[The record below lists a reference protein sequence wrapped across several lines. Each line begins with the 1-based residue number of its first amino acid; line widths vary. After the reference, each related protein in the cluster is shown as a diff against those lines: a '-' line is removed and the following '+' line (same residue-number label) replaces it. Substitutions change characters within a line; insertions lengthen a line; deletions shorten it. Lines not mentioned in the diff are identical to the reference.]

1 MNSRRPLPTLV
12 AAAFV
17 ILGFSAFAADP
28 TADPSLSAL
37 RDCIARYG
45 TDLAAIERRYAVP
58 GSETHRE
65 RLGQFFAE
73 QQRGLEAVN
82 FDALDQDGRIDY
94 LLLRNRIRFERQQLE
109 HRHSQDLAI
118 TNLVPFAPVIAR
130 LEEARNRMEPL
141 DAAAAADQISAVTR
155 QLADTRKALEARL
168 KEPRPTNAPAVTDK
182 VVANRALRRVRQ
194 LRETFHEWRD
204 FYAGYDPGFTWWLR
218 EPGDKLDKD
227 LQDYAKFLRE
237 KLVGA
242 TEGEDDPVLGDPIG
256 RAALLDALANE
267 FIVYTPEELIEI
279 ANREFAW
286 CETEWKRAAHDMG
299 LGDDWRK
306 ALDRASRDYVK
317 PGEQPQLIRDLGRE
331 AEKFAADHN
340 LVSVPPLCS
349 EIWRME
355 MMSPERQKVNPY
367 FTGGEII
374 SVSYPTDGMSGE
386 DKLMS
391 LRGNNVHFCRATV
404 LHELIPG
411 HHLQIYM
418 SERWRTHRRAF
429 STPFLVEGW
438 ALHWEMRFWD
448 LGFPKTPE
456 DRVGMLFWRTHRCA
470 RIIFSLKFH
479 LGQMTAAEAIDFLV
493 DRVGHERRNATAE
506 VRRSVAGGYGPLYQ
520 AAYLLGGLQMRSLQR
535 EVVDAKQMTERDFHD
550 AVLRENAIPIELIR
564 ASLEHR
570 PLTRDYSAGWRFYD
584 AK

>member
-1 MNSRRPLPTLV
+1 MNFTPLRCRLAALV
-12 AAAFV
+12 AALV
-17 ILGFSAFAADP
+17 GCIAAVAEP
-28 TADPSLSAL
+28 AADPSLSPL
-37 RDCIARYG
+37 RDRIARYT
-45 TDLAAIERRYAVP
+45 TDLAALERRYAVP
-58 GSETHRE
+58 GSEARRE

-73 QQRGLEAVN
+73 QQRGLEDVN

-94 LLLRNRIRFERQQLE
+94 LLLRNRLRFERQQLE
-109 HRHSQDLAI
+109 HRRRQDDAI
-118 TNLVPFAPVIAR
+118 TNLVPFASVIAR

-141 DAAAAADQISAVTR
+141 DPAVAAEQIAAVTR
-155 QLADTRKALEARL
+155 QLADTRKALEAQL
-168 KEPRPTNAPAVTDK
+168 KEPRATNAPVLPDK
-182 VVANRALRRVRQ
+182 VVSNRALHRVRD
-194 LRETFHEWRD
+194 LRDAFRGWRD
-204 FYAGYDPGFTWWLR
+204 FYAGYDPAFTWWLH
-218 EPGDKLDKD
+218 EPGDKFDKD
-227 LQDYAKFLRE
+227 LQDYAKFIRE

-242 TEGEDDPVLGDPIG
+242 AEGEDDPVIGDPIG

-267 FIVYTPEELIEI
+267 FIAYTPEELIEI

-286 CETEWKRAAHDMG
+286 CDAEWKRAAHDLG
-299 LGDDWRK
+299 FGDDWRK
-306 ALDRASRDYVK
+306 ALDRTTRDYVK
-317 PGEQPQLIRDLGRE
+317 PGEQPQLIRNLGRE
-331 AEKFAADHN
+331 AEKFVADHD

-355 MMSPERQKVNPY
+355 MMTPERQKVNPY

-374 SVSYPTDGMSGE
+374 SVSYPTDGMSEE

-411 HHLQIYM
+411 HHLQLYM
-418 SERWRTHRRAF
+418 ADRWRTHRQAF
-429 STPFLVEGW
+429 STPFLIEGW
-438 ALHWEMRFWD
+438 ALQWEMRFWD
-448 LGFPKTPE
+448 LGFPRTPE

-506 VRRSVAGGYGPLYQ
+506 VRRSVAGDYGPLYQ
-520 AAYLLGGLQMRSLQR
+520 AAYLLGGLQLRSLQR
-535 EVVDAKQMTERDFHD
+535 EVVDTKQMTERAFHD

-570 PLTRDYSAGWRFYD
+570 PLTRDYASSWRFYET
-584 AK
+584 K